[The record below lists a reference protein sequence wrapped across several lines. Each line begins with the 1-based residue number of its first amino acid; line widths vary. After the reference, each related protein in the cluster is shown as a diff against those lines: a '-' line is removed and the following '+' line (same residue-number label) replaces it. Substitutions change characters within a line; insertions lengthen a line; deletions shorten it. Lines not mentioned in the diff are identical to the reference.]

1 MELAGKIA
9 LVTGAARRVGKDIAL
24 GLAREGMH
32 LAVHYH
38 RSAAEAARTTEEI
51 AALGVRASRIQGD
64 LSNEES
70 VATSFTQIE
79 QEFGGLDVLVNSA
92 GIIQKA
98 RFMELTPADW
108 ERNLRVNLT
117 GPFLCIQRAARMM
130 QARGGGAIVNISDIA
145 AVKPWTVYAAQSVCK
160 AGMNMLTQVAAR
172 ALAPSIRV
180 NAVMPGPVVK
190 AEEMPDEEWNRYTR
204 RLPLKR
210 AGSGEDVAQAVIFL
224 LKNDFISGVTLAVDG
239 GNLLV

>member
-9 LVTGAARRVGKDIAL
+9 LVTGAAKRVGKDIAL

-70 VATSFTQIE
+70 VAMSFTQIE

-98 RFMELTPADW
+98 RFMELSAPDW
-108 ERNLRVNLT
+108 EHNLRVNLT

-130 QARGGGAIVNISDIA
+130 QARGGGAIVNVSDIA
-145 AVKPWTVYAAQSVCK
+145 AVKPWTVYAAQSVSK
-160 AGMNMLTQVAAR
+160 AGMNMLTKVAAR

-190 AEEMPDEEWNRYTR
+190 AEEMPDEEWDRYTR

-210 AGSGEDVAQAVIFL
+210 AGSGEDVVQAVIFL
-224 LKNDFISGVTLAVDG
+224 LKNDFITGVTLAVDG